1 MVQAKQWILKTLP
14 VPGKPFNFDTSDDK
28 STFELVEKD
37 LSADQLKDGE
47 ILVETILLSNDPAQK
62 AWIATVDKNY
72 AKPLQVGENIPA
84 RGIGK
89 VLASKNKTYQVG
101 DYVVGKL
108 RWTTHVIL
116 SDDPANMLFKI
127 PEKDENRLWLYSSI
141 FGGTG
146 LTAYFIFFQ
155 YANLREREEDYGKT
169 YLISGAA
176 GAVGTVCVQL
186 ALNVFKASKVIAVA
200 GGPEKVKYVESF
212 DPSRVVGV
220 DYKAPS
226 FKEDLQ
232 RAAGGINTVDYFV
245 DNVGGHILDL
255 GTSLLKVHATIIAC
269 GAISGYNNGA
279 NLVFKNYVSVITKRL
294 TIKGV
299 LVTDHMDRFPEALR
313 FLNNMVTSGK
323 LDTKNAATFK
333 DAKGENFKK
342 VPLIWDGL
350 FHGTNKGKLISVVRD
365 PK

>member
-1 MVQAKQWILKTLP
+1 MISSQQWILNSLP
-14 VPGKPFNFDTSDDK
+14 VPGEPFNFSSNNEK
-28 STFELVEKD
+28 STFKLVVKD
-37 LSADQLKDGE
+37 LSPEDLKDGE
-47 ILVETILLSNDPAQK
+47 ILVETIMLSNDPAQK
-62 AWIATVDKNY
+62 FWISSSDANY
-72 AKPLQVGENIPA
+72 ASPTQVGEIIPA
-84 RGIGK
+84 RGVGK
-89 VLASKNKTYQVG
+89 VIASKNKTYQVG
-101 DYVVGKL
+101 DYVSGKL
-108 RWTTHVIL
+108 RWTTHVVL

-141 FGGTG
+141 LGGTG

-186 ALNVFKASKVIAVA
+186 ALNVFKASKVIAIA

-220 DYKAPS
+220 DYKASS
-226 FKEDLQ
+226 FKQDLKT
-232 RAAGGINTVDYFV
+232 AAGGINTVDYFV
-245 DNVGGHILDL
+245 DNVGGNILDL

-299 LVTDHMDRFPEALR
+299 LVTDHMDRFSEALR
-313 FLNNMVTSGK
+313 FLNSMVTSGK
-323 LDTKNAATFK
+323 LDTKDAATFK